1 MSDQRLQGWSPQK
14 TVFTYAKD
22 RTFGSGF
29 RSGGLYAD
37 LGVSEGTGG
46 NFHAHLIKVNPEK
59 HTETGTTGMHRH
71 DYDLQFNYLLSGEIE
86 FVIEGI
92 NDGPGDKKLVFGAGD
107 TWLLS
112 SRILHNETRV
122 SGDFSVMQV
131 YGPAKAKTEQLTPEI
146 N

>member
-46 NFHAHLIKVNPEK
+46 NFHAHLIKVKPDKHPEQ
-59 HTETGTTGMHRH
+59 GTTGMHRH
-71 DYDLQFNYLLSGEIE
+71 EYDLQFNYVLTGDID

-92 NDGPGDKKLVFGAGD
+92 NDGPGDEKLTFRQGD
-107 TWLLS
+107 FYCLS

-122 SGDFSVMQV
+122 SEDYSGMHV
-131 YGPAKAKTEQLTPEI
+131 YGPAKAATEQLTPEI
-146 N
+146 D